1 MLTIWGRA
9 NSINVQKV
17 LWAAEEL
24 GLAFTR
30 HDVGGVYGGLD
41 TAQYKAMNPNS
52 LVPTLQDGDLTLWE
66 SNAIVR
72 YLAAKHGAGTLW
84 PSDPGQRAL
93 ADRWMDWQASVMQ
106 PSMREVFWG
115 LIRTPPEKR
124 DAAKIEASRI
134 ETEKA
139 FRLLDAH
146 LAASPY
152 LGGKDF
158 TMGDIPV
165 GAYCRRWYGLPIER
179 PRLAFVEAWYQRLG
193 ERPGYRQ
200 HVMIP
205 VT

>member
-1 MLTIWGRA
+1 MLTIWGRN

-17 LWAAEEL
+17 LWCCVEL
-24 GLAFTR
+24 GLEFQR
-30 HDVGGVYGGLD
+30 HDVGGKFGKLD
-41 TAQYKAMNPNS
+41 TPQYKAMNPNS
-52 LVPTLQDGDLTLWE
+52 LVPTVQDGDLTLWE

-72 YLAAKHGAGTLW
+72 YLAAKHSAGKLW
-84 PSDPGQRAL
+84 PADPGARAL
-93 ADRWMDWQASVMQ
+93 SDRWMDWQASVMQ
-106 PSMREVFWG
+106 PAMREVFWG
-115 LIRTPPEKR
+115 LIRTPADQR
-124 DAAKIEASRI
+124 DAAKIEQSRI

-146 LAASPY
+146 LAGSAY
-152 LGGKDF
+152 LGGTSF

-179 PRLAFVEAWYQRLG
+179 PKLAHVEDWYRRLQ
-193 ERPGYRQ
+193 ERGGYRQ